1 MFTVTISGIDYM
13 GVRIL
18 LVEDEE
24 ELAELIVQALAEE
37 GYTVSVAT
45 DGKTGSLM
53 IHSTTW
59 DLILLDW
66 WVPHVDGLTLLSR
79 LRESDNVT
87 PVLFLTARDAITDRV
102 CALDKGADD
111 YLCKPFAFAELI
123 ARVRALTRRRD
134 RQGSGTLLRVAGV
147 TIDLAGQRVW
157 REGREMDLTAK
168 ELALLILFL
177 RHPGVVLSRAVIF
190 EQVWGERYDG
200 SSNAL
205 EVHIMDLRKKLETLG
220 SRLIFTVRGR
230 GYRFW
235 DPTDGYTQ

>member
-1 MFTVTISGIDYM
+1 M
-13 GVRIL
+13 GAQIL

-24 ELAELIVQALAEE
+24 ELAELIVQGLAEE
-37 GYTVSVAT
+37 GYTVSLAV
-45 DGKTGSLM
+45 DGKAGWQM
-53 IHSTTW
+53 IHSSTW

-66 WVPHVDGLTLLSR
+66 WIPHVDGLTLLNR
-79 LRESDNVT
+79 LRQSDKVT

-134 RQGSGTLLRVAGV
+134 RHGSTVLRAAGV
-147 TIDLAGQRVW
+147 TVDMAGQRVW
-157 REGREMDLTAK
+157 REGHELDLTAK

-177 RHPGVVLSRAVIF
+177 RHPGVVLTRAVIF
-190 EQVWGERYDG
+190 EQVWGDRYDS

-205 EVHIMDLRKKLETLG
+205 EVHVMDLRKKLETCG
-220 SRLIFTVRGR
+220 PRLIFTVRGR
-230 GYRFW
+230 GYRFSSL
-235 DPTDGYTQ
+235 TEGNTK